1 MKGKKYL
8 ALAILVPLFTA
19 STTYAATKYKL
30 FEAVTIRVDTLI
42 ANSATYLNGVISN
55 NTKTRGKNNPVT
67 IDDNVTV
74 SGTLAVKNLQ
84 VKGSSP
90 FIINPTC
97 AEGQV
102 IQRHAG
108 KWICSDNAGATGADG
123 ATGSTGATGPQ
134 GVAGAT
140 GATGATGSTGAT
152 GAAGATGPQGPAG
165 PGITWSLANT
175 DATMAANLGYI
186 ANSAS
191 LVTLTL
197 PASASLSAGDIIQV
211 TGAGAGGWKIS
222 QNASQ
227 SVITNGDSFAT
238 NSYAWTPHD
247 SNRAWS
253 GIASSDDGKR
263 LVAVVNGG
271 QIYTSQNAGLTW
283 TARSSARNW
292 YAVASSS
299 DGSKLVAVVYDDG
312 LGGGGKIYTSTDYG
326 ISWTERNY
334 VHSWTSVASSADGVK
349 LAATVYNGY
358 IYTSTD
364 SGVTWTQRD
373 SSRYWYGIASSA
385 DGTKLVA
392 VDRYPVS
399 GGYIYTST
407 DSGVNWTQH
416 DSQRLWEHVA
426 SSADGTKLAATV
438 NGGFIYT
445 SADSGATW
453 TPRITG
459 ATWTGVASSADGTTL
474 IAANAIGQLYT
485 STDSGVNWTARESER
500 LWGSVTSSAD
510 GKRTCAVV
518 SSGPIY
524 CSGGTT
530 TTVGTGGSISGA
542 QYTHLA
548 LQYFGS
554 DLFTVIGAYGT
565 MTAQ

>member
-90 FIINPTC
+90 FIINPAC
-97 AEGQV
+97 SEGQV

-108 KWICSDNAGATGADG
+108 KWICSDNAGATGAEG
-123 ATGSTGATGPQ
+123 AAGATGATGAAGPQ
-134 GVAGAT
+134 
-140 GATGATGSTGAT
+140 GATGATGSTGAS
-152 GAAGATGPQGPAG
+152 GATGATGPQGPAG

-222 QNASQ
+222 QNAGQ
-227 SVITNGDSFAT
+227 SIVTNGDAISTNDFAW
-238 NSYAWTPHD
+238 SPHD
-247 SNRAWS
+247 SDRNWFS
-253 GIASSDDGKR
+253 MASSYDGNR
-263 LVAVVNGG
+263 LVAVVDGG
-271 QIYTSQNAGLTW
+271 QIYTSQNSGLTW
-283 TARSSARNW
+283 TARDSARSW
-292 YAVASSS
+292 KSVASSS
-299 DGSKLVAVVYDDG
+299 DGAKLVAVEYN
-312 LGGGGKIYTSTDYG
+312 GKIYTSTDYG
-326 ISWTERNY
+326 VSWTLRDSNRT
-334 VHSWTSVASSADGVK
+334 WFAVASSADGVK
-349 LAATVYNGY
+349 LAAAAYNGY

-364 SGVTWTQRD
+364 SGATWGTQTN
-373 SSRYWYGIASSA
+373 SSGSRVWQSIASSA

-392 VDRYPVS
+392 VVYGDQ
-399 GGYIYTST
+399 IFTSI
-407 DSGVNWTQH
+407 DSGANWVAR
-416 DSQRLWEHVA
+416 DVSRNWEHAA
-426 SSADGTKLAATV
+426 SSADGTKLVATA
-438 NGGFIYT
+438 NNDYIYT

-453 TPRITG
+453 TPRISSG
-459 ATWTGVASSADGTTL
+459 GGVWAGIASSADGTKL
-474 IAANAIGQLYT
+474 IASFIVGQLYT
-485 STDSGVNWTARESER
+485 SSDSGVNWIARETSR
-500 LWGSVTSSAD
+500 NWTAVVSSAD
-510 GKRTCAVV
+510 GTKTCAVEQNKK
-518 SSGPIY
+518 IN
-524 CSGGTT
+524 CSGASTT
-530 TTVGTGGSISGA
+530 ITASQSITGA